1 MKKWVAAKPLST
13 GAAAVYP
20 YSEKLAK
27 RFTAMSRFEDLFALY
42 RVFGKGKYK
51 KIALPR
57 RLCPMGMLD
66 HRKVGLKTDF
76 DSKFESRSDEQ
87 ERVIKESS
95 SLLIAGGSHILQAP
109 TGFGKTYIA
118 MDVIAN
124 VGLKTIVVV
133 TKEDARDQ
141 WHLAARKVLE
151 LEHSEIGFIQADQ
164 CEVTGRKIVI
174 AMIQSIAQFDR
185 YPKHVF
191 DGFGLAIWDEVH
203 RVGADHFSNT
213 CWIIPAKRRW
223 GLSATPYRKD
233 GKEILIYAHIGNVS
247 VETTAMRLVPRVF
260 RVQTNT
266 KFPPGMKVQGGKPGF
281 MNKVIARD
289 IRRNHFIARFVHK
302 AWSNSR
308 NTIVFSDSLDHLD
321 WLYAAMRKL
330 GVASKDMAHYV
341 GGLTKQERE
350 FAKAKPILLA
360 TYAYTSEATD
370 IPWLD
375 TMVMATPRADVVQ
388 IVGRVLREHPN
399 KPKPIVLDLVDP
411 YKMLRNYAKKRLTW
425 YAEIGA
431 DVKDLSYE

>member
-1 MKKWVAAKPLST
+1 MKKWVTAKPLST

-20 YSEKLAK
+20 YSEKLVK
-27 RFTAMSRFEDLFALY
+27 RFSAMSRFEEPYSLY
-42 RVFGKGKYK
+42 RVFGKGDYR

-57 RLCPMGMLD
+57 RLCPMGIED
-66 HRKVGLKTDF
+66 HRKVGLKVDF
-76 DSKFESRSDEQ
+76 DSHFQSRNEEQ
-87 ERVIKESS
+87 ERVIKEST
-95 SLLIAGGSHILQAP
+95 SLLIAGGSHIMQAP
-109 TGFGKTYIA
+109 TGFGKTWVA
-118 MDVIAN
+118 MDVIAR

-133 TKEDARDQ
+133 TKEDVRDQ
-141 WHLAARKVLE
+141 WYEAARKVLM
-151 LEHSEIGFIQADQ
+151 LDQSEIGFIQADQ
-164 CEVTGRKIVI
+164 CESNGRKLVI
-174 AMIQSIAQFDR
+174 AMIQSIAQFGR

-233 GKEILIYAHIGNVS
+233 GKEILIYAHVGDVK
-247 VETTAMRLVPRVF
+247 VLTKAMRLVPQVWRVH
-260 RVQTNT
+260 TDT
-266 KFPPGMKVQGGKPGF
+266 KFPQGMKVAGGKVGF

-289 IRRNHFIARFVHK
+289 IRRNHYIARFVHK
-302 AWSNSR
+302 AWNSGR
-308 NTIVFSDSLDHLD
+308 NVIVFSDSLDHLD
-321 WLYAAMRKL
+321 WLYAAIRKL

-350 FAKAKPILLA
+350 VAKAKRILLA

-388 IVGRVLREHPN
+388 IVGRILREYPD
-399 KPKPIVLDLVDP
+399 KPKPMVLDLVDP
-411 YKMLRNYAKKRLTW
+411 FKMLRNYAKKRLTW

-431 DVKDLSYE
+431 TVKDLSYE